1 MIILNKMVFI
11 YILKLQQEKYYVGK
25 TTSPSFRLESHFN
38 ANGSAWTKKYAPIK
52 LLELI
57 PDKDPYD
64 EDKYTK
70 IYMDRYGIDN
80 VRGGS
85 FVQVKLDEATIN
97 HLSQMSNGTNDKCF
111 TCGKSGHFVRDCKK
125 EVQKVIMEETDTTF
139 KNDPW
144 TREEHIQIKKLYNE
158 NMLDIIEISK
168 IHNRSPDQILYSLM
182 KYNCIVN
189 SESARGY
196 AASIKKVEEEY
207 VWCCS
212 YCDRE
217 FESERKGSDHE
228 SKCKK
233 SKPDGKCN
241 CPSSYFSPHRKSRCF
256 LKKVFEESDDD
267 SEEESE
273 DEMQCCYRCGR
284 EGHYANT
291 CYASKHIKGYYLK

>member
-1 MIILNKMVFI
+1 
-11 YILKLQQEKYYVGK
+11 
-25 TTSPSFRLESHFN
+25 
-38 ANGSAWTKKYAPIK
+38 
-52 LLELI
+52 
-57 PDKDPYD
+57 
-64 EDKYTK
+64 
-70 IYMDRYGIDN
+70 
-80 VRGGS
+80 
-85 FVQVKLDEATIN
+85 
-97 HLSQMSNGTNDKCF
+97 
-111 TCGKSGHFVRDCKK
+111 
-125 EVQKVIMEETDTTF
+125 
-139 KNDPW
+139 
-144 TREEHIQIKKLYNE
+144 
-158 NMLDIIEISK
+158 
-168 IHNRSPDQILYSLM
+168 M